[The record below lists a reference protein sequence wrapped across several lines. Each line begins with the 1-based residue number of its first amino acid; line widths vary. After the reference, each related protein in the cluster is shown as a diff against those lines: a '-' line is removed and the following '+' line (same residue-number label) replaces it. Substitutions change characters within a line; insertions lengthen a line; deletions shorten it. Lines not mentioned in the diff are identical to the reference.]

1 MSQAMCLSFRNN
13 TLYVTNF
20 GYDCEQ
26 TPMIP
31 ISEYLWDVY
40 RGCKALGLNFWSKY
54 KSFRAEF
61 LEVSPWFLKA
71 GDKAALEVTQM
82 GKQYGWE

>member
-1 MSQAMCLSFRNN
+1 MPQPMMLSFENN
-13 TLYVTNF
+13 TLYITNS
-20 GYDCEQ
+20 GYDRKQ

-40 RGCKALGLNFWSKY
+40 RGCKALGLNFWSEY

-61 LEVSPWFLKA
+61 LEVSPWFLCI
-71 GDKAALEVTQM
+71 
-82 GKQYGWE
+82 